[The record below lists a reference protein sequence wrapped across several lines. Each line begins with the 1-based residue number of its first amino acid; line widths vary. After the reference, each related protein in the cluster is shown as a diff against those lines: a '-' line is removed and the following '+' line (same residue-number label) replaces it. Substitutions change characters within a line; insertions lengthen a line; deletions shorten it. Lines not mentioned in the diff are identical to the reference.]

1 MLPPE
6 ILGIIYVV
14 IFFAALA
21 YLYRVFEKRV
31 SEISHRMDE
40 TSTLLRERFEKDL
53 SELRAHM
60 DKVQQA
66 AASDFNARIEES
78 ARIAE
83 DATGA
88 LKALDARVGEFEK
101 RLDAALVGA
110 TRSTRTELDAFSE
123 KIRTI
128 QNRLQE
134 FAGSLRDHQE
144 STRASVER
152 TLEAME
158 KRWAAAAADE
168 SSEDVNKVRRF
179 KDEMP
184 QFEEKFSELADRHRE
199 LSANAKRTL
208 EQHKAL
214 AEKIAAAKS
223 DDERKEFLRQ
233 ATALF
238 QGLGRTVNASRDLF
252 IGGEEALRQL
262 IQEMSPLYKVCEVC
276 NEVRDTLSICL
287 NCGKKYCDE
296 CKGLQIGHCKECA
309 PYVKPLHL
317 EVRDT

>member
-31 SEISHRMDE
+31 SEISHRMD
-40 TSTLLRERFEKDL
+40 
-53 SELRAHM
+53 
-60 DKVQQA
+60 KVQQA

-88 LKALDARVGEFEK
+88 LKVLDARVSEFEK

-128 QNRLQE
+128 QSRLQE

-144 STRASVER
+144 SARAAVER

-168 SSEDVNKVRRF
+168 FSEDVDKVRRF
-179 KDEMP
+179 KDGMP

-214 AEKIAAAKS
+214 AEKIADAKS

-233 ATALF
+233 STALF
-238 QGLGRTVNASRDLF
+238 QSLGRTVNASRDLF
-252 IGGEEALRQL
+252 ISGEEALKQL